1 MIHQI
6 RKMIGHVIAIVRGFT
21 PETTLIESF
30 GEKKV
35 YMYMCHVHSRIFLII
50 FGPD

>member
-6 RKMIGHVIAIVRGFT
+6 RKMIGLVIAIVRGFT

-35 YMYMCHVHSRIFLII
+35 YMHVCVMYTHII
-50 FGPD
+50 F